1 MRKKLKWILILL
13 ALALVVEQAPS
24 ANAAGFSQ
32 GGGGNNSAAYKRD
45 ANYKS
50 VSK

>member
-1 MRKKLKWILILL
+1 VRKKLKWILVLL
-13 ALALVVEQAPS
+13 ALALVAEKMPS

-32 GGGGNNSAAYKRD
+32 GNNSSSAAYKRD
-45 ANYKS
+45 SNYKS